1 MLIGYA
7 RVSTADQQANLQVDA
22 LREVGCESIYEEVVS
37 GIAKARPRL
46 EECLRHLRQGD
57 TLIVWRLDRLGRS
70 LKDLV
75 AIVSDL
81 DRQKIGFKSLTESID
96 TTTAGGKLIF
106 HIFGSLAE
114 FERSL
119 LSERT
124 KAGLKAARARG
135 RMGGRRPKMSK
146 PDVKKAAAMLAD
158 PSITKTEVARHFAVT
173 RTTLDAALKREGYSP
188 NPVVSAA

>member
-22 LREVGCESIYEEVVS
+22 LREAGCESIYEEVVS
-37 GIAKARPRL
+37 GVSRARPRL

-81 DRQKIGFKSLTESID
+81 ERQKIGFQSLTESID

-119 LSERT
+119 LSE
-124 KAGLKAARARG
+124 
-135 RMGGRRPKMSK
+135 
-146 PDVKKAAAMLAD
+146 
-158 PSITKTEVARHFAVT
+158 
-173 RTTLDAALKREGYSP
+173 
-188 NPVVSAA
+188 